1 MKNITKKELLDIAD
15 SSDNSIVQEMLQKKL
30 KDEFEGDVI
39 AQKMIQLSQLL
50 SSAGT
55 SNLDE
60 DEVKRIVRE
69 EIETEKISFDNLD
82 DTIKKLLSNQPTQV
96 TLNIK
101 QGSSIRV
108 VTRTIDDSL
117 KRPIVQL
124 ILSDVLARNN
134 VYLYGGAGTGKTY
147 LAKTIQQVLDW
158 DIITVNC
165 NQFTSALEL
174 IGGQT
179 IDGYQEGKVIRAFGN
194 LKADGTPTGKGCI
207 LLLDELPKID
217 PNTAGILN
225 NALASV
231 GEYFNYKPST
241 IQNAKG
247 DIIER
252 GECFIMATGNSLLNT
267 KDAEY
272 EANFKQ
278 DLSLQDRFAGSTYK
292 VFVDR
297 KFEWEGILLKQWAFI
312 YIYLTKLRDSISD
325 EGFTSKAFVSIRL
338 MQSVQKTYNVF
349 RQSKQ
354 ANGNLKDFTIEPD
367 IAFTPA
373 PIDTA
378 LITVQPSTVKTVEN
392 SLNEFFSLFT
402 SEQAD
407 ILRTKTDYT
416 GWLQIVKEKNKMPMD
431 KLNSPQELAEIDNI
445 LR

>member
-15 SSDNSIVQEMLQKKL
+15 TTDNAVVQEMLQKKL

-50 SSAGT
+50 SGAGT

-60 DEVKRIVRE
+60 DEVKRIFRE

-96 TLNIK
+96 TLTIK
-101 QGSSIRV
+101 QGTTTKII
-108 VTRTIDDSL
+108 TRQLDLGIT
-117 KRPIVQL
+117 RPIVQL
-124 ILSDVLARNN
+124 VLSDILARNN

-147 LAKTIQQVLDW
+147 LAKTLKGLLDW
-158 DIITVNC
+158 DVITVNC

-194 LKADGTPTGKGCI
+194 LKADGTPTGRGCI

-225 NALASV
+225 SALATV
-231 GEYFNYKPST
+231 GEYYEGVASS

-252 GECFIMATGNSLLNT
+252 GDCFIMATGNSLLNT

-278 DLSLQDRFAGSTYK
+278 DLSLQDRFAGSTYR
-292 VFVDR
+292 VFVDQ
-297 KFEWEGILLKQWAFI
+297 KFEWEKILFQKWAFI
-312 YIYLTKLRDSISD
+312 FIYLTKLRKAIED
-325 EGFTSKAFVSIRL
+325 EGFASKAFVSVRL
-338 MQSVQKTYNVF
+338 MVSVQKTYNVF
-349 RQSKQ
+349 RQV
-354 ANGNLKDFTIEPD
+354 KDAKSGIIEVEFPD
-367 IAFTPA
+367 VSFTPA
-373 PIDTA
+373 NVTGA
-378 LITVQPSTVKTVEN
+378 LSSIQSVSVKTVEN

-407 ILRTKTDYT
+407 ILRTKTDYM
-416 GWLQIVKEKNKMPMD
+416 GWLQIVKEKNKMPID